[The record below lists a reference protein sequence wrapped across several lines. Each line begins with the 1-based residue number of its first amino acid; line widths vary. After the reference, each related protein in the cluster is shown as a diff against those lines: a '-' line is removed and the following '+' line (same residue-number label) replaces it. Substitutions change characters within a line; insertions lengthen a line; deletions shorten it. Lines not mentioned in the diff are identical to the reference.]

1 MFYIIVKCQLSIV
14 NYLVTFAQ
22 KYIDMVRSM
31 TGYGKAECEFSQKKV
46 TIEIKSLNSKQM
58 DLNTRISL
66 LFREKDLEIRR
77 ELSEK
82 LIRGKVDF
90 ILYTESLG
98 DESATKINAVIV
110 RSYYK
115 QMEQIA
121 ADLNI
126 PLDNNILQTILGLPE
141 VVKNEREE
149 LNDQEWKSILEKIA
163 EAVDALDKFRIQEGS
178 ILKQDLISNVN
189 TITTLLK
196 EVEQYEE
203 ERVTRIKEKIFDGLR
218 DISIEQVN
226 ENRLEQEMIFYMEKM
241 DINEEKVRLKN
252 HCDYFL
258 ETLELNEPVGKKLGF
273 IAQEIGREVNT
284 LGSKA
289 NHTEMQKL
297 VIRMK
302 DSLERIKEQLLN
314 VL

>member
-1 MFYIIVKCQLSIV
+1 MVK
-14 NYLVTFAQ
+14 
-22 KYIDMVRSM
+22 SM
-31 TGYGKAECEFSQKKV
+31 TGYGKAECELSQKKV

-98 DESATKINAVIV
+98 DESATKINAGIV

-115 QMEQIA
+115 QMEQIS

-126 PLDNNILQTILGLPE
+126 PLDNTILQTILTLPE
-141 VVKNEREE
+141 VVRNEREE
-149 LNDQEWKSILEKIA
+149 LNDQEWKSILEKIS
-163 EAVDALDKFRIQEGS
+163 EAVAALESFRIQEGS

-189 TITTLLK
+189 SITTLLK

-203 ERVTRIKEKIFDGLR
+203 ERVSRIKEKIFDGLR

-302 DSLERIKEQLLN
+302 DSLERMKEQLLN

>member
-1 MFYIIVKCQLSIV
+1 
-14 NYLVTFAQ
+14 
-22 KYIDMVRSM
+22 M
-31 TGYGKAECEFSQKKV
+31 TGYGKAECELLHKKV

-66 LFREKDLEIRR
+66 IFRDKDLEIRR
-77 ELSEK
+77 ELSDK

-98 DESATKINAVIV
+98 DESSTKINAGIV

-115 QMEQIA
+115 QMEEISA
-121 ADLNI
+121 SLNI
-126 PLDNNILQTILGLPE
+126 PLENNILQTILTLPE

-149 LNDQEWKSILEKIA
+149 LDEKEWKIILSKIA
-163 EAVDALDKFRIQEGS
+163 EAISSLDQFRIQEGAV
-178 ILKQDLISNVN
+178 LRQDLLSNIQ
-189 TITTLLK
+189 TICSLLS
-196 EVEQYEE
+196 EIDQYEV
-203 ERVTRIKEKIFDGLR
+203 ERVTRIKEKIYDGLK

-226 ENRLEQEMIFYMEKM
+226 ENRLEQEMIFYLEKM
-241 DINEEKVRLKN
+241 DVNEEKVRLLN
-252 HCDYFL
+252 HLNYFL
-258 ETLELNEPVGKKLGF
+258 ETLELDEPIGKKLGF

-302 DSLERIKEQLLN
+302 DSLEKIKEQLLN